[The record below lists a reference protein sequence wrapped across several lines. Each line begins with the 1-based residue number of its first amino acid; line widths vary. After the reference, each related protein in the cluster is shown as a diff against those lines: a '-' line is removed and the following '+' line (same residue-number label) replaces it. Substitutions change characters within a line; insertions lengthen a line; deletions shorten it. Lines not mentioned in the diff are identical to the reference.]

1 MQRKELLKRS
11 SIRYAEYYGM
21 VEVQDALYKDSADGK
36 IFTKLIEVIS
46 SDANIKMAYR
56 NLKTNDGSGTPGVD
70 GRTFDDLAVMSEE
83 SLVRCVQDKIQNYQP
98 KAVRRVYIPKPN
110 GA

>member
-1 MQRKELLKRS
+1 MLTMQRKELLKRS

-46 SDANIKMAYR
+46 SDANIKW
-56 NLKTNDGSGTPGVD
+56 LIET
-70 GRTFDDLAVMSEE
+70 
-83 SLVRCVQDKIQNYQP
+83 
-98 KAVRRVYIPKPN
+98 
-110 GA
+110 

>member
-56 NLKTNDGSGTPGVD
+56 NRMFSFFKMPYK
-70 GRTFDDLAVMSEE
+70 RK
-83 SLVRCVQDKIQNYQP
+83 RH
-98 KAVRRVYIPKPN
+98 
-110 GA
+110 

>member
-46 SDANIKMAYR
+46 SFISVCKVTKR
-56 NLKTNDGSGTPGVD
+56 NHPTKYIAIFFVICRSKKHGFSFLENKKVQNSPK
-70 GRTFDDLAVMSEE
+70 SIE
-83 SLVRCVQDKIQNYQP
+83 S
-98 KAVRRVYIPKPN
+98 
-110 GA
+110 